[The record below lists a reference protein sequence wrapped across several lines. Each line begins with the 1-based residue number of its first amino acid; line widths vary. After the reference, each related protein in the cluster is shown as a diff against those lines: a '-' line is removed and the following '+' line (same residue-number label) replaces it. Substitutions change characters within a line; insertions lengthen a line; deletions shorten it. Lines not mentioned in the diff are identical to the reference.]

1 VLAATTIEEYAV
13 LAAPA
18 GEGDAD
24 ELFESAHGLNSP
36 LPQALATY
44 LLLSVLNSPGPVCYR
59 EVAPNLRRLSSE
71 CVSLINSFVTDA
83 KIDRATIPHIPTEVD
98 LSGSKLNYFTVSI
111 AEEVSGPIYK
121 DLFGKCWKLKKKD
134 ISSFEAKHTTI
145 LASIATYKAS
155 QERHEVRALAAVA
168 SAIVALQAV
177 PTKVGAVIKNLMNGV
192 KVCTS

>member
-1 VLAATTIEEYAV
+1 LQRVLAATTIEEYAV

-59 EVAPNLRRLSSE
+59 EV
-71 CVSLINSFVTDA
+71 VTDA

-134 ISSFEAKHTTI
+134 ISSFEAKHATI